1 MEGNGALILDG
12 DLQVNAWCLYT
23 SLEITSAKIS
33 FLPSA
38 FYLQLYNMIY
48 LSFCLYVDVC
58 GGVSVCVCVSM
69 QCWRPPAN
77 VFGGLPF
84 LIHCFA

>member
-1 MEGNGALILDG
+1 MEGSGALILDG

-58 GGVSVCVCVSM
+58 GGVSVCVCVLV
-69 QCWRPPAN
+69 CN
-77 VFGGLPF
+77 VGGLQPMSSEASLF
-84 LIHCFA
+84 